1 MFNLTLQMALAMIPT
16 TIISFIIKERE
27 QQLKHMQLVSGV
39 SLAAYWVSNVISDML
54 KTYLP
59 ILLMIGLSFAF
70 ELSYEGVWEFL
81 LLYPITIVPFT
92 YFTSL
97 YFKTDTVA

>member
-1 MFNLTLQMALAMIPT
+1 M
-16 TIISFIIKERE
+16 
-27 QQLKHMQLVSGV
+27 
-39 SLAAYWVSNVISDML
+39 SNVISDML

-70 ELSYEGVWEFL
+70 ELSYEGVWQFL

-97 YFKTDTVA
+97 YFKSDTVA